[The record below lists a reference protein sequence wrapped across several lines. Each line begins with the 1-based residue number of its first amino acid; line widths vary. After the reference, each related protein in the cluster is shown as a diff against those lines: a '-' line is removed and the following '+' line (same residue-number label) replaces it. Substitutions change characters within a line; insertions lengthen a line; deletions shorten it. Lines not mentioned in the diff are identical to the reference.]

1 MSPKERFQ
9 ENKPAANQLSDLAAS
24 AAFQHAC
31 DMAMLQM
38 AESFPLVNDPTAAA
52 ANAYRLEGARIFQRT
67 LLTLAEKPEVKENRN
82 RQLTPTT

>member
-9 ENKPAANQLSDLAAS
+9 EDKPAVKQLSDLAEN
-24 AAFQHAC
+24 AAFLRAC
-31 DMAMLQM
+31 DMAMLQV
-38 AESFPLVNDPTAAA
+38 AESIPILNDPQAAA

-67 LLTLAEKPEVKENRN
+67 LLTLADKPEVKETRS